1 MGYVSILF
9 VSLSLA
15 LAQSNYCSIN
25 KCSEAFMKTLK
36 KAESGDPKS
45 QNKVGEM
52 LHFGEGVEKNF
63 SEAKAW
69 YLKASKSGHAEAA
82 NHLGR
87 LYFNGEGVEK
97 DDKEAC
103 KWYKVSSELGD
114 KNGKLNYERCLKTS
128 RQ

>member
-1 MGYVSILF
+1 MGYLSIFF
-9 VSLSLA
+9 VTLSLA
-15 LAQSNYCSIN
+15 LAESHYCATN
-25 KCSEAFMKTLK
+25 KCSEDFKKVLK

-69 YLKASKSGHAEAA
+69 YLKASENGHAEAA

-87 LYFNGEGVEK
+87 LYFNGEGVER
-97 DDKEAC
+97 DTKEAC
-103 KWYKVSSELGD
+103 KWYLVSSERGD
-114 KNGKLNYERCLKTS
+114 KNGQLNYERCLKSS
-128 RQ
+128 RP